1 MTRNSLIGV
10 AFLCTLL
17 LGYGPAPA
25 PDQEGQK
32 LLLEGDMALWT
43 VAIKPDKTAQFEQV
57 LAKLRTALQTSDKPE
72 RQQQGKSWKVMRMTT
87 PLPDGNVG
95 YVHIVGPTVPNTDYA
110 ASMLLTAAAGG
121 VPGGVAGDLRSLPG
135 VVRRQP
141 LVGERKHRH
150 RPRRGAVAAAAPFL

>member
-1 MTRNSLIGV
+1 MTRKSLVGV
-10 AFLCTLL
+10 ALLCTLF
-17 LGYGPAPA
+17 LGYGSAPA
-25 PDQEGQK
+25 HAQEVQK

-95 YVHIVGPTVPNTDYA
+95 YVHIVGPTVPNTDYTVMRILYEAFPEESRAIYELYLESFA
-110 ASMLLTAAAGG
+110 ANLSLASGNIVIDLAAT
-121 VPGGVAGDLRSLPG
+121 P
-135 VVRRQP
+135 
-141 LVGERKHRH
+141 
-150 RPRRGAVAAAAPFL
+150 